1 MKMRISK
8 GEQDFVKGCTR
19 AILDRD
25 VRHVHWLIVQNGVR
39 HYMYHQNELE
49 IEDYIHRN
57 RLKLICVVSREFI
70 NDWHV
75 RYSGNDLSKGLIKKR
90 LSGMIRA
97 SEKVADLAYGD
108 IKKEDIVKL
117 LNQVPTE
124 GLTKEERK
132 SYLARVK
139 SLLESK

>member
-1 MKMRISK
+1 MKKRISK
-8 GEQDFVKGCTR
+8 GEQDFVRGCTR
-19 AILDRD
+19 AILERD
-25 VRHVHWLIVQNGVR
+25 VSHVHWLIVQKGVR
-39 HYMYHQNELE
+39 HYIHHQNELE

-70 NDWHV
+70 NDWHI

-90 LSGMIRA
+90 LNGMIRA

-108 IKKEDIVKL
+108 FKKEDIEEL
-117 LNQVPTE
+117 LSQVPTE
-124 GLTKEERK
+124 GLTTEERT
-132 SYLARVK
+132 SYLARVR

>member
-1 MKMRISK
+1 MKKRISK
-8 GEQDFVKGCTR
+8 GEQDFLKGCTR
-19 AILDRD
+19 AILERD
-25 VRHVHWLIVQNGVR
+25 VSHVHWLIVQKGVR
-39 HYMYHQNELE
+39 HYIHHQNELE

-70 NDWHV
+70 NDWHI

-90 LSGMIRA
+90 LNGMIRA

-108 IKKEDIVKL
+108 FKKEDIEEL

-124 GLTKEERK
+124 GLTTEERK
-132 SYLARVK
+132 SYLARVR
-139 SLLESK
+139 SLLESQ

>member
-1 MKMRISK
+1 MKKRVSK
-8 GEQDFVKGCTR
+8 GEQDFLRGCTK

-25 VRHVHWLIVQNGVR
+25 VSHVHWLVVQHGIR
-39 HYMYHQNELE
+39 HYIHHQNELE

-57 RLKLICVVSREFI
+57 RLKLICVVSRELI

-90 LSGMIRA
+90 LSAMIRA

-117 LNQVPTE
+117 LQVTTE
-124 GLTKEERK
+124 ELTREERE